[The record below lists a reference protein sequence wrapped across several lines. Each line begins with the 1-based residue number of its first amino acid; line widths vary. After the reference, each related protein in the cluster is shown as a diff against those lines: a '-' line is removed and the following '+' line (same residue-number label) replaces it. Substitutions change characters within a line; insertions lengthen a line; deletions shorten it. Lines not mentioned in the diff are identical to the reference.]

1 MCIIRILTKLGA
13 EKFLRKLAGLADL
26 EDALK
31 KIDRLTQEEAR
42 MANAEALRI
51 TNSIRDGVKIV
62 DSKVEEVG
70 DKVQVLIEGERTL
83 SDSVSRF

>member
-1 MCIIRILTKLGA
+1 
-13 EKFLRKLAGLADL
+13 
-26 EDALK
+26 
-31 KIDRLTQEEAR
+31 